1 MRVNLRITL
10 VQFITMSSSTRTVS
24 KHQEIVVK
32 YRYMIMNLLYN
43 TFVGHI
49 SAAWLVKFPGPEKQG
64 AQNIAYQ
71 TDL

>member
-1 MRVNLRITL
+1 
-10 VQFITMSSSTRTVS
+10 
-24 KHQEIVVK
+24 
-32 YRYMIMNLLYN
+32 MNLLYN